1 MKKLFNEEQQLFIIN
16 NYLNMTYQDIANQL
30 GDYTATQ
37 ISGWLHN
44 NGYYKGA
51 SSIFNEEEKEYIRSN
66 YLLMTYKEIGKH
78 LGYSERQIRG
88 WVNNNCKKKNR
99 VFNTRY
105 FQDID
110 NSTKAYWLGFIFA
123 DGWISGNELGIQLQ
137 KRDEEHLNK
146 FNNEL
151 GGVHKISHS
160 HFEGVIHNNKVI
172 SVTDS
177 STLRVYS
184 SDMVCDLINHGI
196 NYHKTYVESFPI
208 VSEEFFLDFL
218 RGYIDGDGCI
228 YLSKNNKQ
236 LAVHITSA
244 NQNVLLY
251 IKEKLKEEY
260 FINTNVYSETELKHR
275 IMATG
280 KMALNLLDLL
290 YENENGERLE
300 RKYQKY
306 LEVKGSPKWQH
317 LGNNVG
323 KIGEGCDANTEVN
336 DEIA

>member
-37 ISGWLHN
+37 IAGWLHN

-66 YLLMTYKEIGKH
+66 YLSKSYREIGKD

-88 WVNNNCKKKNR
+88 WINHNCEKKCR

-105 FQDID
+105 FQDIN
-110 NSTKAYWLGFIFA
+110 NSTKAYWLGFIYA
-123 DGWISGNELGIQLQ
+123 DGWISDNELGIQLQ
-137 KRDEEHLNK
+137 KKDEEHLIK

-160 HFEGVIHNNKVI
+160 HFEGVIYNNKVTSI
-172 SVTDS
+172 TDS
-177 STLRVYS
+177 STLRIYS
-184 SDMVCDLINHGI
+184 SDMVRDLINDGI
-196 NYHKTYVESFPI
+196 NYNKTYADGFPK
-208 VSEEFFLDFL
+208 VRDVFFFDFL

-228 YLSKNNKQ
+228 YLSKDNKQ

-244 NQNVLLY
+244 NKTILLY
-251 IKEKLKEEY
+251 IKEKLWEEY
-260 FINTNVYSETELKHR
+260 RIKSNVYSETDLKHR
-275 IMATG
+275 IMVTG

-290 YENENGERLE
+290 YENKSGERLE

-306 LEVKGSPKWQH
+306 LEIKGSPKWQH